1 MVAPVRVTGSSIISA
16 TPSRRVMRNVRPLL
30 SPSLL
35 PPCKFDRAP
44 RPQSSL
50 RSNRRVHL
58 AFPFVGI
65 SSKIY
70 SCLDRVH
77 RSIGIDL
84 LKLLRP
90 KRRTESCENPRRIQR
105 TTNSKLVDAQREE
118 IIADNQAHKDSVAD
132 GNSIGRFVD
141 LRRKR
146 AVGREKGRVRGK
158 AKRGRNARSVGRL
171 LNLSLQVETL
181 FILRARLL
189 KLGESRS

>member
-44 RPQSSL
+44 RPRSSL

-65 SSKIY
+65 SPKIY
-70 SCLDRVH
+70 SSLDRVH
-77 RSIGIDL
+77 RSIGIAFL
-84 LKLLRP
+84 QTASVEKKNRVLR
-90 KRRTESCENPRRIQR
+90 KCKGESKGRRIR
-105 TTNSKLVDAQREE
+105 SSWRKLP
-118 IIADNQAHKDSVAD
+118 I
-132 GNSIGRFVD
+132 IGRIKIPWLMEIRSAD
-141 LRRKR
+141 SLICERNAR
-146 AVGREKGRVRGK
+146 VGREKGRVRGK

>member
-44 RPQSSL
+44 RPRSSL

-65 SSKIY
+65 SPKIY
-70 SCLDRVH
+70 SSLDRVH
-77 RSIGIDL
+77 RSIGIAFL
-84 LKLLRP
+84 QTASVEKKNRVLR
-90 KRRTESCENPRRIQR
+90 KSKGRRIR
-105 TTNSKLVDAQREE
+105 SSWRKLS
-118 IIADNQAHKDSVAD
+118 I
-132 GNSIGRFVD
+132 IGRIKIPWLMEIRSAD
-141 LRRKR
+141 SLIRERNAR
-146 AVGREKGRVRGK
+146 VGREKGRVRGK
-158 AKRGRNARSVGRL
+158 AKRGRYARSVGRL